1 MNKYI
6 YIYNVHVR
14 YQQHSFRHVW
24 NWNGPCFFEIKSSE
38 RNPAQK
44 KESPLQQLWHSFEKK
59 TTQCRLKDL
68 IWRTSTHYIYIYIY
82 ICIWWASTCCIATED
97 QKGTQLRFTEFLER
111 KRKSC
116 QMRFFL
122 KRNKSEKISPEMW
135 RFLKRTISEQESHK
149 VWWFLKRRKSE
160 KKSHQVWKFLK
171 RKITEKKSQQIWWF
185 LERTNLNWKQN
196 HSKCESSWQGNFLKR
211 NGIKYSGSWKGQIW
225 KDFTTS
231 NVKVPGREK
240 LWKEITS
247 YMIVIGKGKQN

>member
-1 MNKYI
+1 L
-6 YIYNVHVR
+6 
-14 YQQHSFRHVW
+14 
-24 NWNGPCFFEIKSSE
+24 NWNGLCFFEIKPSE

-59 TTQCRLKDL
+59 TDPMPPEGSYLENVYSLYK
-68 IWRTSTHYIYIYIY
+68 
-82 ICIWWASTCCIATED
+82 WWASTCCIAIED

-111 KRKSC
+111 KKI
-116 QMRFFL
+116 MRFFL
-122 KRNKSEKISPEMW
+122 KRNKSEMISPEMW
-135 RFLKRTISEQESHK
+135 RFLKRTISEQESHHI
-149 VWWFLKRRKSE
+149 WWFVKRRKSE
-160 KKSHQVWKFLK
+160 KNSHQMWKFLK
-171 RKITEKKSQQIWWF
+171 RKITEKKIWWF
-185 LERTNLNWKQN
+185 LKRTSEKK